1 MAFYHRTNS
10 ERKRMQHD
18 YRRQEEE
25 VIGSLCRLDSQPVSP
40 ATLLEQEKR
49 IRREIAN
56 SNERRRMQSINAG
69 FQSLRALLPH
79 RDGEK
84 LSKAAILQSTADYVY
99 QLEQEKT
106 RLLEQNSQLSRRVLN
121 SHSDSDGSCS
131 DSPLPKRKKR
141 EIVDSIDE
149 GIGSA
154 SPSRSE
160 SDEAKHEI
168 VQLRIQLEHERSLR
182 LLLEEELKNMEAQLF
197 NSGKNPVNRI
207 HIIDYEDTGKSSM
220 NLGHESGLG
229 SPQSQVSS
237 QESNQDFPLRE
248 SSSPELSIAEVP
260 EDLSGKNNSM
270 LLPCVGELSI
280 SDVSN
285 IPGMLLPSSPMNDVS
300 HLSLELNSNQAPYKV
315 NTSKQNLEAIVEAI
329 RHVEGDHMFRDDPL
343 SPKSEA
349 FDQNKLSVTT
359 EQFEE
364 QSQKSVHSLTH
375 VAFSFQHQII
385 RNAPLI
391 QSRPGVIVSNLS

>member
-1 MAFYHRTNS
+1 
-10 ERKRMQHD
+10 
-18 YRRQEEE
+18 
-25 VIGSLCRLDSQPVSP
+25 
-40 ATLLEQEKR
+40 
-49 IRREIAN
+49 
-56 SNERRRMQSINAG
+56 
-69 FQSLRALLPH
+69 
-79 RDGEK
+79 
-84 LSKAAILQSTADYVY
+84 
-99 QLEQEKT
+99 
-106 RLLEQNSQLSRRVLN
+106 
-121 SHSDSDGSCS
+121 
-131 DSPLPKRKKR
+131 
-141 EIVDSIDE
+141 
-149 GIGSA
+149 
-154 SPSRSE
+154 
-160 SDEAKHEI
+160 
-168 VQLRIQLEHERSLR
+168 
-182 LLLEEELKNMEAQLF
+182 
-197 NSGKNPVNRI
+197 
-207 HIIDYEDTGKSSM
+207 M

-248 SSSPELSIAEVP
+248 ASSPELSIAEVP

-285 IPGMLLPSSPMNDVS
+285 IPGILLPSSPMNDVS
-300 HLSLELNSNQAPYKV
+300 HLSLELSSSQAPYKV

-343 SPKSEA
+343 SPKSELSQV

-364 QSQKSVHSLTH
+364 QSKKTVHSLTN

-385 RNAPLI
+385 KNAPLT